1 VILVAIPCVAMTQ
14 GRIRLLL
21 RIVMV
26 ALTVAMLVAL
36 AGGETDREGRL
47 IMSGGEFSNSNTM
60 GMFGVIGLLLC
71 WYSATCPGRRRL
83 TALGSVAA
91 MIPMFQVISRSGS
104 RTALMMLMVLGL
116 YVLYRSNWKEKSLVV
131 GVMVLGVLFSLLTT
145 PETIF
150 KRFSTLFVTS
160 VGALDADSLEIEAS
174 AVGSTESRIH
184 HLKMSLLVTV
194 QHPLLGV
201 GPGQFMEAENLLM
214 QQEGRRGSWK
224 VTHNGFTEISSE
236 TGLPGLVFY
245 SAALVWMWNAI
256 GKLVDRAARV
266 ARFGEV
272 HHTAVMFRILF
283 LVTAVGV
290 SLGISLYHYYIP
302 AFIGLALG
310 FLRSS
315 NASFA
320 AAARPRTQ

>member
-1 VILVAIPCVAMTQ
+1 
-14 GRIRLLL
+14 
-21 RIVMV
+21 
-26 ALTVAMLVAL
+26 VAL

-83 TALGSVAA
+83 TAIGAMLA

-104 RTALMMLMVLGL
+104 RTALVMLVILGL
-116 YVLYRSNWKEKSLVV
+116 YLFYRSKWREKVLVV
-131 GVMVLGVLFSLLTT
+131 GMMMLGALFSFITT
-145 PETIF
+145 PEPILR
-150 KRFSTLFVTS
+150 RFSTLFVTS
-160 VGALDADSLEIEAS
+160 AGTLDADSLEVEGS

-184 HLKMSLLVTV
+184 FLKMSLLVTV

-256 GKLVDRAARV
+256 GRLSDRAARV
-266 ARFGEV
+266 PRFEEV
-272 HHTAVMFRILF
+272 YHTAVMFRILF
-283 LVTAVGV
+283 LITAVGV
-290 SLGISLYHYYIP
+290 FFGISLYHYFVP

-315 NASFA
+315 DANFA
-320 AAARPRTQ
+320 AAAKPRTQ